1 MAAFNKLLKNNNIF
15 HFKSIQYNEIGLY
28 LSYAD
33 LAIIPFLKNSLS
45 KFILP
50 NKIFEYSILEKQFI
64 MTNFNE
70 ELVELNS
77 QFLIAQN
84 KEDFKQLILDCKE
97 TPFNTKILK
106 DFASDYD
113 WHKISIQY
121 QKLIKSILKK

>member
-1 MAAFNKLLKNNNIF
+1 
-15 HFKSIQYNEIGLY
+15 
-28 LSYAD
+28 
-33 LAIIPFLKNSLS
+33 
-45 KFILP
+45 
-50 NKIFEYSILEKQFI
+50 

-106 DFASDYD
+106 DFASDYS
-113 WHKISIQY
+113 WLKISKQY
-121 QKLIKSILKK
+121 QKFIQSILKK